1 MKKILSMLLI
11 IFMLATCLCSCC
23 FHKSETEATCTQAKI
38 CDKCSAVIQEAKG
51 HTKSGDATCT
61 LDSVCTV
68 CGELLAS
75 AFGHTMPASYSCTE
89 GAKCTVCNAEIIVP
103 TEHTPNEPACDEDSV
118 CTVCHT
124 KLADA
129 KGHTADAE
137 ATCTKPS
144 TCTVCAKV
152 LEAAKGHTPGA
163 EATQTS
169 AQICT
174 VCNAILKPATGSG
187 GVNIVGEYIEETV
200 SSGHYTKSE
209 TSKFN
214 SAGTVLS
221 YGNYLMEYFRANAS
235 GNSNY
240 AKILSNFAAKYPN
253 VSVNSIIVPKCAS
266 FHSPDDREDRF
277 ENHKSYINATYSMMS
292 GVKTIDAFGEM
303 AKHRG
308 EYLFYRTDHHWTS
321 LGAYY
326 ASVAFCNA
334 NAITP
339 RSIESYEKVI
349 NTGFWG
355 TLYTTYWGNSKKPD
369 AWTDYTVGHLPNAT
383 YDFKFSY
390 TAGATSGTNNG
401 TAINKNAKTYASMF
415 IGGDVPFIDIK
426 TSVGNGKK
434 VIVFKESYGNAFVPY
449 LIDYF
454 EEIIVIDMRQS
465 TASVKG
471 LISKYGIT
479 DAIIINNIQA
489 SSSSSMQSQLKARLE
504 S

>member
-1 MKKILSMLLI
+1 MRKLISILLI
-11 IFMLATCLCSCC
+11 ICMLAVCLCSCC
-23 FHKSETEATCTQAKI
+23 FHKSEKEATCTEAKV
-38 CDKCSAVIQEAKG
+38 CDKCGEVIKDALG

-61 LDSVCTV
+61 IDSVCTV
-68 CGELLAS
+68 CGEMLQT
-75 AFGHTMPASYSCTE
+75 AFGHTNPESYVCTE
-89 GAKCTVCNAEIIVP
+89 GAKCTVCNAEVIAP
-103 TEHTPNEPACDEDSV
+103 AEHTPNEPKCNEDEV
-118 CTVCHT
+118 CTVCNT

-129 KGHTADAE
+129 KGHTPDGE

-144 TCTVCAKV
+144 TCSVCNEV

-163 EATQTS
+163 EATKDTPQT
-169 AQICT
+169 CT
-174 VCNAILKPATGSG
+174 VCNAVIKPATGSG
-187 GVNIVGEYIEETV
+187 GTNIVGEYIEETV

-209 TSKFN
+209 SSKFN

-221 YGNYLMEYFRANAS
+221 YGNYLMEYFKANAS
-235 GNSNY
+235 GSSGY
-240 AKILSNFAAKYPN
+240 AKILSDFAAKYPN

-277 ENHKSYINATYSMMS
+277 ENHKSYINSTYAMMS

-334 NAITP
+334 NGITP

-355 TLYTTYWGNSKKPD
+355 TLYTTYWGSSKKPD
-369 AWTDYTVGHLPNAT
+369 AWTDYTVGHLPAAT

-390 TAGATSGTNNG
+390 SESATEATVKG
-401 TAINKNAKTYASMF
+401 TAIKETAKTYASMF
-415 IGGDVPFIDIK
+415 ICGDVPFIDIK
-426 TSVGNGKK
+426 TSIGNGRK

-454 EEIIVIDMRQS
+454 EEIIVIDMRYS
-465 TASVKG
+465 TASVKN

-489 SSSSSMQSQLKARLE
+489 SSGMQSKLKARLE